1 MNMHEIINKTRR
13 KQQLSREEIKY
24 LVEGYVSGEIPDY
37 QVSAWLMAVYFNG
50 LSEQETIDLTLA
62 MENSGEI
69 MNLESIGKITADKH
83 STGGIG
89 DKTTLIIAPMVAVC
103 GVAMPKMS
111 GRGLGFTGGTIDKLE
126 SIPGFNVSIPFEK
139 FIENIKK
146 SGFAIVSQSGNLV
159 PADKKLYAL
168 RDVTDTVDSMPLI
181 CSSVMSKKLAMN
193 TDCILLDVKCGSGA
207 FMKTE
212 KEAEELAK
220 LMVKVGKGAGKKCRA
235 VITDMDMPLGM
246 NIGNSLEVIEAVE
259 VLKGNVKGRLREICV
274 ILTANILE
282 MCGKGSYDEV

>member
-1 MNMHEIINKTRR
+1 MAGNQIRTVKNMNMHEIINKTRR
-13 KQQLSREEIKY
+13 KQQLGREEIKY

-69 MNLESIGKITADKH
+69 MNLEGIGKITADKH

-126 SIPGFNVSIPFEK
+126 SIPGFSVSIPFEK

-212 KEAEELAK
+212 KEAGELA
-220 LMVKVGKGAGKKCRA
+220 
-235 VITDMDMPLGM
+235 
-246 NIGNSLEVIEAVE
+246 E
-259 VLKGNVKGRLREICV
+259 
-274 ILTANILE
+274 LTH
-282 MCGKGSYDEV
+282 